1 MSEFSMSLW
10 STLLI
15 QATLPSPIVLVKIQ
29 NGRPLA
35 CCLLVAGGVT
45 AIVSIILIL
54 TDSDFFCL
62 FLMEN
67 STNH

>member
-15 QATLPSPIVLVKIQ
+15 QATLPSPLVLVKIQ

-45 AIVSIILIL
+45 AIVSIIL
-54 TDSDFFCL
+54 TDSVFFL
-62 FLMEN
+62 FIFN
-67 STNH
+67 GK

>member
-15 QATLPSPIVLVKIQ
+15 QATLPSPLVLVKIQ

-45 AIVSIILIL
+45 AIVSIILS
-54 TDSDFFCL
+54 DSVFFL
-62 FLMEN
+62 FIFN
-67 STNH
+67 GK